1 MGEFALLDTT
11 LDCGKKLNIFAVTE
25 TEDMDNIARDYQF
38 YVREVMFYQN
48 LRKLNV
54 KTPKPY
60 YVEHDEESGRVLLLL
75 EFMDGW
81 YNPDQIEEHLR
92 KRLNLQLRASYQF
105 HLSFGVTS
113 TS

>member
-11 LDCGKKLNIFAVTE
+11 LDCGKKLNIFAKIQTE

-48 LRKLNV
+48 LSSKLNV

-60 YVEHDEESGRVLLLL
+60 YVEQMKSPEGYCFSWSLW
-75 EFMDGW
+75 MDGIT
-81 YNPDQIEEHLR
+81 QI
-92 KRLNLQLRASYQF
+92 K
-105 HLSFGVTS
+105 
-113 TS
+113 